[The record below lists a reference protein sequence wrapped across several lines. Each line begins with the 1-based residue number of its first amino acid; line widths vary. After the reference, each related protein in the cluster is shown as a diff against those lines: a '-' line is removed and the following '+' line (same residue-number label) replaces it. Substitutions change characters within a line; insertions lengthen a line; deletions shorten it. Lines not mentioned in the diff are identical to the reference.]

1 MRKYLPH
8 SLRKTACRV
17 GRTVKTEE
25 VWIECED
32 AKLYGEVYTPE
43 ATRAPALLICHG
55 LNARGFHQLKIYSQ
69 LAKVACEKGFVTLAF
84 DFRGVGKSE
93 GRFDYGVKER
103 KDVKCAVNYLASR
116 RDVINDRI
124 YVVGHSL
131 GGAVS
136 LYALQNEKRVKGL
149 VLWSVPKNHDYNV
162 RKFIKNSRGSG
173 RLNAFLVLSRIDK
186 LFDISRIFEMQV
198 YGVDLRPKDVREKLM
213 KLDECEAASKMKGIP
228 LLVINGEND
237 TIVGTDEAEAVYN
250 SANEPKSLLILNS
263 TDHIFRGKE
272 DELVQKTMEWIINL
286 DGQS

>member
-1 MRKYLPH
+1 
-8 SLRKTACRV
+8 
-17 GRTVKTEE
+17 VKTEE
-25 VWIECED
+25 VRIDCED

-43 ATRAPALLICHG
+43 AKRVPALLVCHG

-69 LAKVACEKGFVTLAF
+69 LAKVACEKGFVALVF
-84 DFRGVGKSE
+84 DFRGVGKS
-93 GRFDYGVKER
+93 GGSFDYGVKEQ

-116 RDVINDRI
+116 QDVINDRI

-162 RKFIKNSRGSG
+162 RKFVKNTRGAFG
-173 RLNAFLVLSRIDK
+173 LHAFLFLSRIDK
-186 LFDISRIFEMQV
+186 LFNVSRIFKLQV

-213 KLDECEAASKMKGIP
+213 KLDECEAASRMKGIP
-228 LLVINGEND
+228 LLVINGEDD
-237 TIVGTDEAEAVYN
+237 TIVGTGEAEAVYS
-250 SANEPKSLLILNS
+250 SANDPKSLLILKA

-272 DELVQKTMEWIINL
+272 DELVQKTIEWIENL
-286 DGQS
+286 DKSKYVASH